1 MALNENRTARSSSA
15 EAVQRDVDARDTL
28 VADDEEMIDDSNDDS
43 EEDTGL
49 FSPICSFCDNGG
61 EILPCEGLCLRSF
74 HATIDASVDCVSL
87 GYTRAQVEEIPNF
100 LCKNCKYRKHQC
112 FACGKL
118 GSSDVEAGAEV
129 FRCFNATCGQFYH
142 AKCVA
147 QLLFRQNEAKAM
159 GFAEKIINGERFT
172 CPIHRCSVCDGIEDR
187 KVRALQF
194 AVCRRCPK
202 SYHRKCLP
210 RKISFKASI
219 ETGIIKRAWDGL
231 LPKRVLIY
239 CLKHQI
245 DENLRTPRR
254 DHIVFPTL
262 KVKIKESKTAV
273 VTKVVNTRLVPNL
286 IMENA
291 SVKVTNQTG
300 KLSAVEKTYSTGNNE
315 KADTKQVLDKKRK
328 VKILKETVQTG
339 TSKLLLAE
347 NSKVS
352 ISGVSPAST
361 STSKKYVTSLPVIDD
376 ATERKIQ
383 VLFEEISSS
392 ITLEDIKKKL
402 TRPST
407 YSSSLRFTGKG
418 ITTGKVEGA
427 VEAVKAALQK
437 LENGTSV
444 EDAKAVCEPNV
455 LGQIV
460 KWKNKLHV
468 YLAPFMHGMRYT
480 SFGRHFTKVEM
491 LNEIADKLQCYV
503 QNSDM
508 VVDFCCG
515 ANDFSM
521 LMKEKLEAAGK
532 ECFFKNYDIMPS
544 KNHFNFERRD
554 WMTVQ
559 PDELP
564 TGSQLIMGLN
574 PPFGLKGC
582 LANEFI
588 NKALTFKPKLLILI
602 VPKETQRLD
611 EKDQPYDLIWQDTE
625 MLSGKAF
632 YLPGSVD
639 NNQKQMEQW
648 NLKTPPLSLWSRPD
662 WTLRHVE
669 IASRHGHLSD
679 KPNFSK
685 YWIMQREEQLN
696 EEEYNDT
703 HALREEN
710 EIRAEIPC
718 KSAEKNET
726 ISDEMMIPVCG
737 EFDELSDMS
746 ISSPAR
752 SDNGDQFGGH
762 LGSDQL
768 LNFETFGS
776 AGFAPGP
783 WQHQQGTSGW
793 LDE

>member
-172 CPIHRCSVCDGIEDR
+172 CPIHR
-187 KVRALQF
+187 
-194 AVCRRCPK
+194 
-202 SYHRKCLP
+202 
-210 RKISFKASI
+210 KISFKASI

-239 CLKHQI
+239 CLYVPILKHQI

-262 KVKIKESKTAV
+262 KVKIKESKTTV
-273 VTKVVNTRLVPNL
+273 VTKVVNTWLVPNL

-315 KADTKQVLDKKRK
+315 KADTKQVLDKK
-328 VKILKETVQTG
+328 G
-339 TSKLLLAE
+339 
-347 NSKVS
+347 N
-352 ISGVSPAST
+352 GVSPAST

-544 KNHFNFERRD
+544 K
-554 WMTVQ
+554 
-559 PDELP
+559 
-564 TGSQLIMGLN
+564 IMGLN

-783 WQHQQGTSGW
+783 WQRQQGTSGW